1 MSAVEV
7 KEKKKLGVTV
17 DKRHIVSIGERLYA
31 ESVDLLRELVN
42 NAFDADATEVRVE
55 VSPTEIRVSDN
66 GTGMDFA
73 GLEQYFIIGSDEKVV
88 HSRSPRFG
96 RVRIGQ
102 FGIGKFASLSAA
114 SRFELVTRHKEFA
127 ARVIFDKKAWEEAK
141 DEWHLPCEI
150 LTPDSRICD
159 GTTVILSELSKSF
172 LVEDVERKLVESVP
186 LKAPDFAVYV
196 NGRRLYP
203 RSLVGRRIPLLEG
216 TKYGPVTGEIV
227 ITPKSAA
234 DFKDLGIEVKV
245 KGATVKRDLFGMET
259 WGKAVAR
266 VKGEICADFLPITSD
281 RSSFI
286 VDSAEYQEFLKIM
299 EKVIDIIG
307 KTLGR
312 EADRSEQRRASRAV
326 NEALQRVHR
335 ALARNPDLSP
345 FGPIEYGE
353 PEEPG
358 EAGGG
363 AVIAGQAKRKVGRT
377 RETEVRPGESQAAT
391 EAKPKRKKR
400 RHPLVKR
407 VTPNAIV
414 RRMRMG
420 TESVSVCLDF
430 FGPLGPE
437 CFSEGNVVYI
447 NRDHPLFQRESHKA
461 SAQTMHIARLVTQEI
476 SLMKETRSPRLAFS
490 RQSQLLKDAFA
501 EE

>member
-1 MSAVEV
+1 VEI

-31 ESVDLLRELVN
+31 ESVELLRELVN
-42 NAFDADATEVRVE
+42 NAYDADATEVRVE
-55 VSPTEIRVSDN
+55 VSPDRIAVSDN
-66 GTGMDFA
+66 GAGMDFA

-114 SRFELVTRHKEFA
+114 SRFELLTRHKDFA
-127 ARVIFDKKAWEEAK
+127 ARVVFDKKAWEEAK

-150 LTPDSRICD
+150 LTPDSQTCD

-172 LVEDVERKLVESVP
+172 LIEDVERKLVESVP

-266 VKGEICADFLPITSD
+266 VKGEICADFLPVTSD

-286 VDSAEYQEFLKIM
+286 VDSGEYQEFLKIM
-299 EKVIDIIG
+299 EKVVGIIG
-307 KTLGR
+307 KALGK
-312 EADRSEQRRASRAV
+312 EADRSDQRKASRAV
-326 NEALQRVHR
+326 NEALRRIHR
-335 ALARNPDLSP
+335 ALARNPELSP

-363 AVIAGQAKRKVGRT
+363 AVIAGQGKEKGKGP
-377 RETEVRPGESQAAT
+377 REAEVRPGRDKAAMD
-391 EAKPKRKKR
+391 AQPKRKRR

-437 CFSEGNVVYI
+437 CFSEGNVVYV
-447 NRDHPLFQRESHKA
+447 NRDHPLFQRESRKA
-461 SAQTMHIARLVTQEI
+461 SAQTMYIARLVTQEI